1 MGFPGLRYVPS
12 EQANQGELQG
22 DKSRVDV
29 AIFSTAVEREA
40 SNRQGY
46 AQLVLQCLGKPAQ
59 FFRRE
64 LGKQKQLGLYFA
76 SIGGNAD
83 ALAEQLML
91 SVAWYCYFDGQGLPT
106 TRQDFEQRM
115 TARREALSQVF
126 QLTLSVSRL
135 YSNYVSRWFK
145 NGAITIAGLCS
156 QRCRICMLNW
166 LSWCRKTCC

>member
-1 MGFPGLRYVPS
+1 MVR
-12 EQANQGELQG
+12 G

-46 AQLVLQCLGKPAQ
+46 AQLGCSVSKPAQ

-76 SIGGNAD
+76 SMGNAD
-83 ALAEQLML
+83 ALAEHRCSVSPGIVTLMVSL
-91 SVAWYCYFDGQGLPT
+91 ST
-106 TRQDFEQRM
+106 TRQDLSSVA
-115 TARREALSQVF
+115 TARWEALSQVF
-126 QLTLSVSRL
+126 QLTLSSLEAVLKLRFEMVQELSKHNRRAL
-135 YSNYVSRWFK
+135 LP
-145 NGAITIAGLCS
+145 AL
-156 QRCRICMLNW
+156 QICMLNW